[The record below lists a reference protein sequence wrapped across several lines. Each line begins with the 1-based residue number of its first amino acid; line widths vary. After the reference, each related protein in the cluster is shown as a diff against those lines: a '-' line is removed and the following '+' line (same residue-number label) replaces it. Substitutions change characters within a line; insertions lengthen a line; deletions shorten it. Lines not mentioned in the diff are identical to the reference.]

1 MRLIPLM
8 AAAFV
13 LFIAGPAFAQEWIEY
28 ISEKDLFSVN
38 FPAEPEVRDITY
50 PTEYGVTL
58 PGRFYVHQQG
68 LNRFA
73 MTVVDYAKVQQIH
86 ADRLEG
92 CKAYP
97 NTCANPYQNE
107 IRGAMDWALWSFLK
121 RDAKLTDYAYYNA
134 DRVEGRRLQS
144 VNPDRTRTFAAIHMH
159 QDRLYILEGTVAPNA
174 PPPALFQQSLAFVD
188 KNGNRVRYET
198 VYSNTF
204 PAPPL
209 QLELSPL
216 EGRDRE

>member
-1 MRLIPLM
+1 MRLIALM
-8 AAAFV
+8 SAAFV
-13 LFIAGPAFAQEWIEY
+13 LFVSGPAFAQEWIEY

-58 PGRFYVHQQG
+58 PGRVYVHQKG
-68 LNRFA
+68 LNRFS
-73 MTVVDYAKVQQIH
+73 MTVVDYEKVQQIH
-86 ADRLEG
+86 ADRLDN

-107 IRGAMDWALWSFLK
+107 LRGAIDWALWGFLK

-134 DRVEGRRLQS
+134 DRVEGRRLQIL
-144 VNPDRTRTFAAIHMH
+144 NPDGTRTFAAIHMH
-159 QDRLYILEGTVAPNA
+159 QNRLYVLEGTVAPGA
-174 PPPALFQQSLAFVD
+174 PPPGLFQQSLAFVD
-188 KNGNRVRYET
+188 KAGNRVRYES
-198 VYSNTF
+198 VYSNAF
-204 PAPPL
+204 PAPGL